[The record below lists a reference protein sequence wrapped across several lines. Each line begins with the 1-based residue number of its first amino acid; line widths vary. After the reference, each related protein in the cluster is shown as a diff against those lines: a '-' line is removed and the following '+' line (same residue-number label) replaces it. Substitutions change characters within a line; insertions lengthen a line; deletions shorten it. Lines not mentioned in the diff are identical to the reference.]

1 MSDADDYEHYNYDPP
16 VPGGAGTKGR
26 TKRETSDKQ
35 QSYESKQH
43 GTKDARKAEQQI
55 TNAETKQK
63 EKMKKQ
69 NNKE

>member
-1 MSDADDYEHYNYDPP
+1 MILFQESYLFVSEGWLTCNNL
-16 VPGGAGTKGR
+16 
-26 TKRETSDKQ
+26 KRETSDKQ
-35 QSYESKQH
+35 QSHESKQH

-69 NNKE
+69 NIKE